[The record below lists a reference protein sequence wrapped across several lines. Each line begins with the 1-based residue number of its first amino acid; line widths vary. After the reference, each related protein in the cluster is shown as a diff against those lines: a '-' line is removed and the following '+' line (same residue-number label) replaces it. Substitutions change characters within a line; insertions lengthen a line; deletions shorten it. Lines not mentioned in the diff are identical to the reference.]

1 MLFRVL
7 ETWNESGSNSGLDNR
22 ALGVAKLIKF
32 SLKIGK
38 VHQHRTRI
46 IEKALT
52 TIMAR
57 KSTLSFLFNNN
68 ILLEAPRY
76 C

>member
-1 MLFRVL
+1 MLFHVL
-7 ETWNESGSNSGLDNR
+7 EIWNESGSNSGLDNR

-46 IEKALT
+46 IV
-52 TIMAR
+52 
-57 KSTLSFLFNNN
+57 
-68 ILLEAPRY
+68 
-76 C
+76 